1 MVRKYSL
8 FKRSAF
14 TLIELI
20 FAIVIIAI
28 SVMSLPMM
36 TQATSK
42 GIEANI
48 VQEVIFATGAILNES
63 TTYYWDSNS
72 MNDANTTS
80 AGYSRVVNTVVG
92 GVNECLGGGVPYQRV
107 GHINRQCL
115 DDNTTTPNAVGNA
128 SSVEW
133 SANVYNNIEI
143 LTDVAGAATYKDEYN
158 ATAIVN
164 SCGAGG
170 CVQFGEELNNP
181 NLKEIEIQVTS
192 SDSADILVLFRAYVA
207 NIGEVR
213 PERRDF

>member
-8 FKRSAF
+8 FKKSAF

-63 TTYYWDSNS
+63 TTYYWDTQS
-72 MNDANTTS
+72 MDDNETS
-80 AGYSRVVNTVVG
+80 LYSRVINMGTATDYCVG
-92 GVNECLGGGVPYQRV
+92 GIPNKRI

-115 DDNTTTPNAVGNA
+115 DDNNVTAPNTVGD
-128 SSVEW
+128 SRSIEW
-133 SANVYNNIEI
+133 AQNIYTNTEI
-143 LTDVAGAATYKDEYN
+143 IT
-158 ATAIVN
+158 
-164 SCGAGG
+164 
-170 CVQFGEELNNP
+170 
-181 NLKEIEIQVTS
+181 
-192 SDSADILVLFRAYVA
+192 
-207 NIGEVR
+207 
-213 PERRDF
+213 

>member
-8 FKRSAF
+8 FKKSAF

-63 TTYYWDSNS
+63 TTYYWDTSSMEDTNS
-72 MNDANTTS
+72 S
-80 AGYSRVVNTVVG
+80 GGYSRVINTTVG
-92 GVNECLGGGVPYQRV
+92 GIDECLGGGAPYRRV

-115 DDNTTTPNAVGNA
+115 DDNTTIQDSIGDSDSIEQAETDYSNDLILRGNA
-128 SSVEW
+128 
-133 SANVYNNIEI
+133 A
-143 LTDVAGAATYKDEYN
+143 AATYKDSYS
-158 ATAIVN
+158 ATATVN
-164 SCGAGG
+164 SCKDGG
-170 CVQFGEELNNP
+170 CVQFGQENNNT
-181 NLKEIEIQVTS
+181 NLKEIEIQVTPTG
-192 SDSADILVLFRAYVA
+192 SANVLVILRAYVA
-207 NIGEVR
+207 NIGEVE
-213 PERRDF
+213 PEKRVF